1 MVVVHMLSAAGA
13 VFDGVA
19 LAKSCRMRFWWLR
32 TGFEQ
37 QDEGFGGC
45 ALVKS
50 SRRRSWCAKSNKR
63 RFW

>member
-1 MVVVHMLSAAGA
+1 LRSAVGA

-19 LAKSCRMRFWWLR
+19 LAKSGRMRFWWLR

-45 ALVKS
+45 ALAKS
-50 SRRRSWCAKSNKR
+50 SRRRSWCDKSSKR
-63 RFW
+63 RFWWLRTC